1 VWGITL
7 RYQTIGDNLQ
17 FVSVELEE
25 GESIFAEAGA
35 MVYMSSNMNIETKA
49 KGGVFK
55 GLKRKLMGESFFQNT
70 YRSAGGT
77 GIVAFAGNAPGKV
90 KALNIQ
96 PGMQI
101 NMQKDA
107 FICATEG
114 INLDLTR
121 QKKIGAI
128 AFGGEGL
135 WLQKITGHGTC
146 WIHAGGDFVEFDLAQ
161 GQMMKVDNGNVV
173 AWDATVVYGMERVG
187 SMKSTIF
194 SGEGLVATL
203 TGPGKIIL
211 QSMTLRTMAAA
222 LMPFI
227 GQSSGRGGIM
237 GLIFR
242 G

>member
-1 VWGITL
+1 M
-7 RYQTIGDNLQ
+7 
-17 FVSVELEE
+17 ELED
-25 GESIFAEAGA
+25 GEAIYAEAGA
-35 MVYMSSNMNIETKA
+35 MVYMSSNMTIETKA

-55 GLKRKLMGESFFQNT
+55 GLKRKLMGESFFMNT
-70 YRSAGGT
+70 YRTAGGT
-77 GIVAFAGNAPGKV
+77 AIVAFAGNAPGKI

-107 FICATEG
+107 FLCATEG
-114 INLDLTR
+114 IEMDLTR

-128 AFGGEGL
+128 VFGGEGL
-135 WLQKITGHGTC
+135 WLQKITGQGTC
-146 WIHAGGDFVEFDLAQ
+146 WIHAVGDFVEFDLAQ

-173 AWDATVVYGMERVG
+173 AWDSTVTYGMERVG

-203 TGPGKIIL
+203 TGPGKITL
-211 QSMTLRTMAAA
+211 QSMNLRALAAA
-222 LMPFI
+222 MIPFI
-227 GQSSGRGGIM
+227 GQSSGRGGIL
-237 GLIFR
+237 GLLFR